1 MMNLKKAKYY
11 LIPALLCLA
20 GIVVIGYYYFFT
32 SFSVLKEK
40 TYIYIDDDDTADS
53 VFAKLRSCA
62 SESTMAGLST
72 LARHYDYAEHI
83 RSGRYAVEPGMNTI
97 DVFRML
103 RNGRQEPMMLT
114 IPECRTMEQM
124 AGRLAIKLMIDS
136 TTIAEAL
143 TSQPFCQSLGYD
155 TCTIGCIFVP
165 NTYEVY
171 WNTSIEKL
179 MDRMGREHDNFW
191 NDERRQKAKAAGMT
205 PNEVCTLAS
214 IIDEETANNAEKPA
228 VAGMYLN
235 RLNIGMPLQA
245 DPTVKFAMKNFA
257 LRRIY
262 KAYLETESPYNTY
275 RYAGL
280 PPGPIKIASIKGIE
294 AVLNHE
300 HHNYLYMCAKEDF
313 SGTHNFAV
321 TYQEHLRNADRYAKA
336 LNQRGIK

>member
-40 TYIYIDDDDTADS
+40 TYIYIDDDDTVDS
-53 VFAKLRSCA
+53 VFAKLRPCA

-114 IPECRTMEQM
+114 IPECRTMDQ
-124 AGRLAIKLMIDS
+124 LAARIAPKLMIDS
-136 TTIAEAL
+136 ATIARAL
-143 TSQPFCQSLGYD
+143 TSQEFCQSLGYD
-155 TCTIGCIFVP
+155 TCTIACMFVP
-165 NTYEVY
+165 DTYEVY
-171 WNTSIEKL
+171 WNTSVERL
-179 MDRMGREHDNFW
+179 MERMAREHDNFW
-191 NDERRQKAKAAGMT
+191 TADRKQKANAAGLT

-214 IIDEETANNAEKPA
+214 IIDEETANNGEKPMI
-228 VAGMYLN
+228 AGMYLN
-235 RLNIGMPLQA
+235 RLHQGMPLQA

-257 LRRIY
+257 LKRIY
-262 KAYLETESPYNTY
+262 HAFLDIDSPYNTY
-275 RYAGL
+275 RRPGL
-280 PPGPIKIASIKGIE
+280 PPGPIKIASVKGID
-294 AVLNHE
+294 AVLNYVR
-300 HHNYLYMCAKEDF
+300 HNYIYMCAKEDF
-313 SGTHNFAV
+313 SGTHNFAAS
-321 TYQEHLRNADRYAKA
+321 YQEHLRNADRYAKA
-336 LNQRGIK
+336 LNERGVK